1 MCGGSLEVVA
11 AAWLCS
17 ASLHPAAALNEALSR
32 PPGGPRVAR
41 GPLHPCQM
49 APQGLHALTSVPAPI
64 LFDREGSDCSV
75 SQQCPA
81 ICPPGPPGPPGMPG
95 FKVSSH

>member
-1 MCGGSLEVVA
+1 MCGGSLEGLVA

-49 APQGLHALTSVPAPI
+49 AHPRASMFRPQFLLLFCLTGRGLTTLFPNSARPSAHQAPQGPQ
-64 LFDREGSDCSV
+64 ECQGSR
-75 SQQCPA
+75 
-81 ICPPGPPGPPGMPG
+81 
-95 FKVSSH
+95 